1 MTKKGKGITVIILGV
16 ILSIVIYLS
25 FKLRND
31 ETDEIISNHY
41 EAVGAISNV
50 GLKTIVI
57 NYTVNDNIHQYTQN
71 KPYSGLVEGE
81 EFYTM
86 VSKKDFNRARVFF
99 TRPILDTTKYHYTL
113 ANPVDVHKLM
123 IDGSEL
129 SFAYKIET
137 KEYSRIQKYEDGKRP
152 ENLKKMKV
160 KYRVDRPE
168 IGYLVEQAE

>member
-1 MTKKGKGITVIILGV
+1 MTKKGKGIIIIILAG
-16 ILSIVIYLS
+16 ILTIVIYLS

-41 EAVGAISNV
+41 EVVGVISNV
-50 GLKTIVI
+50 GLKTVII
-57 NYTVNDNIHQYTQN
+57 NYTVNDNIYKYTQN
-71 KPYSGLVEGE
+71 KPYSGLAEGE
-81 EFYTM
+81 LFYTM
-86 VSKKDFNRARVFF
+86 VSKKDLNRALVFF

-123 IDGSEL
+123 IDGSEI
-129 SFAYKIET
+129 SFTYKVET
-137 KEYSRIQKYEDGKRP
+137 KEYSRIQKYKDGKPP

-168 IGYLVEQAE
+168 IGYLAEQAE

>member
-1 MTKKGKGITVIILGV
+1 MTKKGKGVIVVILGG
-16 ILSIVIYLS
+16 ILTIVIYLS

-41 EAVGAISNV
+41 EAVGVISDV

-57 NYTVNDNIHQYTQN
+57 NYTVNDNIYQYTQN

-86 VSKKDFNRARVFF
+86 VSKKDLNRARVFF
-99 TRPILDTTKYHYTL
+99 ARPILDTTKYQYIL
-113 ANPVDVHKLM
+113 ADPVNVHKLM

-129 SFAYKIET
+129 SFTYKIET
-137 KEYSRIQKYEDGKRP
+137 KGYSRIQKYEDGKRP

-160 KYRVDRPE
+160 KCRVDRPE
-168 IGYLVEQAE
+168 IGYLVEPAE